1 MKPPRA
7 WLFGIAAMPYGS
19 FSGVVAIA
27 LPYLLR
33 KSGMAVEGIASVEAL
48 VQAPSIWYVLWA
60 PVVDIKFRRRTWI
73 VLLSVASGVSTAAA
87 LVLTMQASFRAATVL
102 FVVASAIN
110 QPVSSALGGLA
121 AVVMPDDRRG
131 RAAGWSQ
138 AGIVSAGVATG
149 ALAVWLGDGAA
160 ASVVPLVVG
169 TLIVAPSLAALAVA
183 EPLPQR
189 SSRLARI
196 RRVRDDLLAA
206 VKRRDVWL
214 GIAFFLSP
222 VGAGA
227 LINLFSGVAADYHA
241 SSSAIIGVAALG
253 GAMVVCGALA
263 GGAMLDR
270 IDRWLAYPVVGL
282 LTGASVVA
290 MCFAPLTPLTYLI
303 DAVVYALLT
312 GFAYAAFMALALELV
327 GSKTHAG
334 GTLFTLFTAA
344 VNAPVV
350 YMLRLDGVGHAHF
363 GVRGMLAFDGIANGL
378 FGIILL
384 IMLRRFRSRL

>member
-1 MKPPRA
+1 
-7 WLFGIAAMPYGS
+7 MPYGS
-19 FSGVVAIA
+19 FSGVVAVA

-33 KSGMAVEGIASVEAL
+33 RHGMAVEGIASVEAL

-60 PVVDIKFRRRTWI
+60 PVVDIKFRRRTWV
-73 VLLSVASGVSTAAA
+73 VLLSVVSGVCTAAA
-87 LVLTMQASFRAATVL
+87 LCLTMQASFRAATAL
-102 FVVASAIN
+102 FVVASAVN

-121 AVVMPDDRRG
+121 AVMMPDDRRG

-149 ALAVWLGDGAA
+149 ALAVWLADRTV
-160 ASVVPLVVG
+160 SVVPIAVG
-169 TLIVAPSLAALAVA
+169 TLMIAPSLAALAVA
-183 EPLPQR
+183 EPRPLR
-189 SSRLARI
+189 SSRRARI
-196 RRVRDDLLAA
+196 RRVREDLLAA
-206 VKRRDVWL
+206 VRRRDVWL

-241 SSSAIIGVAALG
+241 SPSAIIGVAALG
-253 GAMVVCGALA
+253 GVMIAFGALA
-263 GGAMLDR
+263 GGVLLDR
-270 IDRWLAYPVVGL
+270 IDRWRAYPVVGL

-303 DAVVYALLT
+303 DAAVYALLT

-327 GSKTHAG
+327 GTKTNAS

-350 YMLRLDGVGHAHF
+350 YMLRIDGIGHAHF
-363 GVRGMLAFDGIANGL
+363 GVRGMLAFDGIANGV
-378 FGIILL
+378 FAIILL
-384 IMLRRFRSRL
+384 IVLRRFRSRL